1 MITVII
7 GRESLL
13 TKHLK
18 IYNKKSKVFSSRS
31 NAEIDTIIKFINS
44 SKKKLNLIM
53 NNFYPSAYIT
63 LVNNKNYDKFYEQSI
78 LFNAKIFS
86 KINPKKINKI
96 IYSSSSAVYNSIR
109 KDYQYVDTNNKS
121 LYSSTKIAAEN
132 LIYNF
137 CSKNKISFL
146 ILRIFNMYSDKQEDK
161 FSVISKLSKSLNK
174 KKTITI
180 FNGGVNIRDYIHVKD
195 VVRLYYYFINNK
207 KLKNSVYD
215 IGAGRGIKLIDL
227 VKFIGRKKFKL
238 KKSNKSIDEV
248 DVSIATNEHLSKFS
262 FKKLENYFF
271 KSKNLKNKKLDI
283 FKQQNDNI
291 LQDIVEGHIIYGTG
305 NAGKQVYQGLLSQN
319 QKVYCFVDDDKKKQ
333 NTTIYNKKIISR
345 YELEHLSKI
354 KIIKSLIIAIPTL
367 TEKKLKKIKETFS
380 SYINEI
386 SFIPLKTKFK
396 TEIISLTD
404 LNILGTDEI
413 LGKKRR
419 VINYNLFSK
428 HLKKKNILVT
438 GAAGSIGSQMVRQL
452 LNTPVSKIVGYD
464 NSEIDLFNFKNE
476 LKSFSQVKLYLG
488 DILDRN
494 FFEYIIKKEK
504 IDFIFHA
511 AAYKHVGILQENVQ
525 SAIRNNIFGSNTI
538 LEIAKKNHIPIV
550 TISTDKAVKP
560 TSVLGLTKRITEL
573 LCLKFNDETFSSKV
587 VRFGNV
593 FGSIGSAVPTF
604 INQINN
610 KLPIT
615 ITNKNVT
622 RYFMTTNEACFLLM
636 SSMKINNPKNVLVLN
651 MGKPIKIMDI
661 IKSLINLRKKIEPDY
676 SYEIKVIG
684 LQDGEKMDEELT
696 IKKGMKKT
704 TDNDIN
710 ITTDPMYENNDIE
723 ILLKKLTEIN
733 DPNKSTKLMRN
744 FLKKDFAK

>member
-31 NAEIDTIIKFINS
+31 NAEIDAIIKFINS
-44 SKKKLNLIM
+44 SKNKLNLIM

-78 LFNAKIFS
+78 LLMQNFFQNKS
-86 KINPKKINKI
+86 KKINKI

-174 KKTITI
+174 KETITI

-195 VVRLYYYFINNK
+195 VVRLYYYFINKK

-227 VKFIGRKKFKL
+227 VEFIGRKKFKL

-283 FKQQNDNI
+283 YKQQNDNI

-464 NSEIDLFNFKNE
+464 NSEIDLFNLKNE

-538 LEIAKKNHIPIV
+538 LEIAKKI
-550 TISTDKAVKP
+550 IS
-560 TSVLGLTKRITEL
+560 
-573 LCLKFNDETFSSKV
+573 
-587 VRFGNV
+587 
-593 FGSIGSAVPTF
+593 
-604 INQINN
+604 Q
-610 KLPIT
+610 
-615 ITNKNVT
+615 
-622 RYFMTTNEACFLLM
+622 
-636 SSMKINNPKNVLVLN
+636 
-651 MGKPIKIMDI
+651 
-661 IKSLINLRKKIEPDY
+661 
-676 SYEIKVIG
+676 
-684 LQDGEKMDEELT
+684 
-696 IKKGMKKT
+696 
-704 TDNDIN
+704 
-710 ITTDPMYENNDIE
+710 
-723 ILLKKLTEIN
+723 
-733 DPNKSTKLMRN
+733 
-744 FLKKDFAK
+744 